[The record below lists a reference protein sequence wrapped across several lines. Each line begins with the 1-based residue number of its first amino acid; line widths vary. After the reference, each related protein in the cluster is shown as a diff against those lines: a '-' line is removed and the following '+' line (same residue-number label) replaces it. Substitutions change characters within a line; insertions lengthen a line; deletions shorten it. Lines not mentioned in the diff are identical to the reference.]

1 MGEISTSPQ
10 GPPGPPRAKNSRQW
24 NLTACRPRYA
34 ELDSTIAL
42 RPALADSRRALAKP
56 PAQLAKRW
64 QNIGKTEHGPGPKN
78 TIKMP
83 GRENGT
89 LQVLKKKLSLQPL
102 FAKERNRRSSS
113 PPLPSK
119 KRASRSPS
127 PPRLDESNENTLVCT
142 STWDSRIER
151 YQILKLDTNLSVSI
165 GDSFEANPGS
175 EVTNIPKFEYGPIR
189 YPKMI
194 RLLLIL
200 PAVHDDEPLETIMFH
215 ADPREIP
222 YQALSCASN
231 DRKETKL
238 MHCNGRGLA
247 VSETVY
253 SALVNIRNLGDRK
266 IFSTVWAD
274 AVCIN
279 QADMQEREAHLRLCK
294 DIFSTAAVTIAH
306 LDGTEKSRRKV
317 FETVDML
324 HEACRND
331 EFRERL
337 EEDELDLSSLDQ
349 LCIGNKRLR
358 IPLDNRVE
366 LSKVFSHPW
375 FERVWNWPEVSLS
388 KKVYFLYGSA
398 LRPWSFFADAAWCMH
413 QLRWESS
420 LNAECIVHGQTRM
433 DLKYDHMLHLDDHR
447 QDILDGKPCTLLSLL
462 TKSRQFTSA
471 NLLDRVFA
479 LWPHISNSYE
489 REFIQAYFD
498 YSLSP
503 LSVFLNLT
511 LNSIVAH
518 ETLDAL
524 HLIHN
529 EVKDDWPS
537 FVPDLWMKDGIR
549 TLGSKEG
556 REHWEYH
563 AAGDTKPE
571 FTPLNTKHQTRHGMP
586 YFEDDVHIMLKGLL
600 VDEVTRVGSEM
611 QDMMFGAK
619 SFLSDWVNTALMTGN
634 KKFYT
639 AAELKRAKALK
650 KSSKTRSEK
659 KSPASSQEMGE
670 PSRVAELQSAA
681 MWSSRRFSGAR
692 DSHTR
697 LRNSLT
703 PSLMEALENIDI
715 MESAVDD
722 APDQEPLY
730 EPEPIS
736 TLPVKE
742 KYPLGDISTVE
753 AFWRTLV
760 KNKDENGEV
769 PSAEMRETLFEPWLA
784 AMSGTVP
791 EMLEALTHGG
801 SEDGPRPE
809 PLFNDLVHVSCN
821 GTRIVR
827 TKTGLIGTATWDV
840 REGDLV
846 CVLYGGQTP
855 FVLRKDED
863 CPGKYRFVGDC
874 YVHGIMEGEALSM
887 ELEEREFVIS

>member
-1 MGEISTSPQ
+1 
-10 GPPGPPRAKNSRQW
+10 
-24 NLTACRPRYA
+24 
-34 ELDSTIAL
+34 
-42 RPALADSRRALAKP
+42 
-56 PAQLAKRW
+56 
-64 QNIGKTEHGPGPKN
+64 
-78 TIKMP
+78 MP

-89 LQVLKKKLSLQPL
+89 LKVLKKKLSLQPL
-102 FAKERNRRSSS
+102 FAKERARRTSS
-113 PPLPSK
+113 PPLPSSNK
-119 KRASRSPS
+119 KASRSPS

-142 STWDSRIER
+142 STWDSRLER
-151 YQILKLDTNLSVSI
+151 YRILKLDTNLSVSI

-175 EVTNIPKFEYGPIR
+175 EVTNIPKFKYGPIR

-200 PAVHDDEPLETIMFH
+200 PATYDDEPLETIMFH

-231 DRKETKL
+231 DRKQSKL
-238 MHCNGRGLA
+238 MHCNGHGLA
-247 VSETVY
+247 VTETVY

-266 IFSTVWAD
+266 IFSTVWTD

-279 QADMQEREAHLRLCK
+279 QADMQERESHLRLCK

-317 FETVDML
+317 FETVDMF

-331 EFRERL
+331 DFRQRL
-337 EEDELDLSSLDQ
+337 EQDELDLSSLDQ

-447 QDILDGKPCTLLSLL
+447 QDVLDGKSCTLLGLL

-471 NLLDRVFA
+471 NPLDRVFA
-479 LWPHISNSYE
+479 LWPHIGNPSE
-489 REFIQAYFD
+489 RDFIQAYID

-511 LNSIVAH
+511 LNSIISN
-518 ETLDAL
+518 ETLDVL

-529 EVKDDWPS
+529 EVKDDWLS
-537 FVPDLWMKDGIR
+537 FVPDLWMKDGVR

-563 AAGDTKPE
+563 AAGDTKPQ
-571 FTPLNTKHQTRHGMP
+571 FTALNTKNQTRHGLP
-586 YFEDDVHIMLKGLL
+586 YFEEDVNIMLKGIL
-600 VDEVTRVGSEM
+600 VDEVTRVGAEM
-611 QDMMFGAK
+611 KDMMLGGK

-639 AAELKRAKALK
+639 PGELKRAKALQK
-650 KSSKTRSEK
+650 NSKSRSAMK
-659 KSPASSQEMGE
+659 ASASTQNEGE
-670 PSRVAELQSAA
+670 PSRVAELKSAA
-681 MWSSRRFSGAR
+681 MQSSS
-692 DSHTR
+692 DSPSR
-697 LRNSLT
+697 LRDSLT
-703 PSLMEALENIDI
+703 PSLMEALENINI
-715 MESAVDD
+715 MESGLDV
-722 APDQEPLY
+722 QEVVS
-730 EPEPIS
+730 ESEPIS
-736 TLPVKE
+736 TLPVNE
-742 KYPLGDISTVE
+742 KYPVGGISAVE
-753 AFWRTLV
+753 AFWRTLI

-769 PSAEMRETLFEPWLA
+769 PSAEMSKTSFQPWFT
-784 AMSGTVP
+784 AMSGSIP
-791 EMLEALTHGG
+791 EMVDALAHGR

-809 PLFNDLVHVSCN
+809 PLFNDLVHMSCN
-821 GTRIVR
+821 GSRIVR
-827 TKTGLIGTATWDV
+827 TKTGLVGTAPWAV
-840 REGDLV
+840 QEGDLI

-855 FVLRKDED
+855 FVLRGDDK
-863 CPGKYRFVGDC
+863 CPGKFRFVGDC

-887 ELEEREFVIS
+887 ELEEREFVIY

>member
-1 MGEISTSPQ
+1 
-10 GPPGPPRAKNSRQW
+10 
-24 NLTACRPRYA
+24 
-34 ELDSTIAL
+34 
-42 RPALADSRRALAKP
+42 
-56 PAQLAKRW
+56 
-64 QNIGKTEHGPGPKN
+64 
-78 TIKMP
+78 MP

-89 LQVLKKKLSLQPL
+89 LKVLKKKLSLQPL
-102 FAKERNRRSSS
+102 FAKERARRTSS
-113 PPLPSK
+113 PPLPSGNK
-119 KRASRSPS
+119 KTSRSPS

-142 STWDSRIER
+142 SAWDSRLER
-151 YQILKLDTNLSVSI
+151 YRILKLDTNLSVSI

-200 PAVHDDEPLETIMFH
+200 PATYDDEPLETIMFH

-231 DRKETKL
+231 DRKQTKL
-238 MHCNGRGLA
+238 MHCNGHGLA
-247 VSETVY
+247 VTETVY

-266 IFSTVWAD
+266 IFSTVWTD

-279 QADMQEREAHLRLCK
+279 QADMQERESHLRLCK

-317 FETVDML
+317 FETVDMF

-331 EFRERL
+331 DFRQRL
-337 EEDELDLSSLDQ
+337 EQDELDLSSLDQ
-349 LCIGNKRLR
+349 LCIGDKRLR

-447 QDILDGKPCTLLSLL
+447 QDIIDGRPCTLLSLL
-462 TKSRQFTSA
+462 TKSRRFTSA
-471 NLLDRVFA
+471 NPLDRVFA
-479 LWPHISNSYE
+479 LWPHISNSSE

-503 LSVFLNLT
+503 LTVFLNLT
-511 LNSIVAH
+511 LNSIISH
-518 ETLDAL
+518 ETLDVL

-529 EVKDDWPS
+529 EVKDDWLS
-537 FVPDLWMKDGIR
+537 FVPDLWMKDGVR

-563 AAGDTKPE
+563 AAGDTKPQ
-571 FTPLNTKHQTRHGMP
+571 FTALNTKNQTRHGMP
-586 YFEDDVHIMLKGLL
+586 YFEEDVNIMLKGIL
-600 VDEVTRVGSEM
+600 VDEVTRAGSEM
-611 QDMMFGAK
+611 KDMMLGAK

-639 AAELKRAKALK
+639 PGELKRAKALQ
-650 KSSKTRSEK
+650 KSSRSRSATK
-659 KSPASSQEMGE
+659 VSPSPQDEGE
-670 PSRVAELQSAA
+670 PSRVAELRAVGMQPN
-681 MWSSRRFSGAR
+681 G
-692 DSHTR
+692 DSHSR
-697 LRNSLT
+697 LRDSLT

-715 MESAVDD
+715 MEGGLNIKEVVS
-722 APDQEPLY
+722 

-736 TLPVKE
+736 TLPVNE
-742 KYPLGDISTVE
+742 KYPISGISTVE
-753 AFWRTLV
+753 AFWRTLI

-769 PSAEMRETLFEPWLA
+769 PSTEMSKTSFQPWFT
-784 AMSGTVP
+784 AMSGSIP
-791 EMLEALTHGG
+791 EMVDALSHGR

-809 PLFNDLVHVSCN
+809 PLFNDLVHMSCN
-821 GTRIVR
+821 GSRIVR
-827 TKTGLIGTATWDV
+827 TKTGLIGTAPWDV
-840 REGDLV
+840 QEGDFI

-855 FVLRKDED
+855 FVLRGDDK
-863 CPGKYRFVGDC
+863 CPGKFRFVGDC
-874 YVHGIMEGEALSM
+874 YIHGIMEGEALSM